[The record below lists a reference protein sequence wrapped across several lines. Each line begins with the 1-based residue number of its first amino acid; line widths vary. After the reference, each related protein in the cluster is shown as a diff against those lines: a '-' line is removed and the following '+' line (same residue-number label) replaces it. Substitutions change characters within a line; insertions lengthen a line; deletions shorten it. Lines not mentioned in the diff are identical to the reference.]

1 MREKFLIHEKTKLNC
16 WPRQVRGRS
25 DEQVDVPKA
34 LAEVAVRLALDVN
47 ADAILALTETGKN
60 CEPFVAEK
68 LASLHGK
75 GVKIIIATPDPE
87 AYRKFSKSASFEL
100 IKLTARPQGRV
111 SQVHHAIVC
120 GLQKGILR
128 SGERLVCLAGD
139 GFADI
144 TDSLMVLDVAED
156 EPAIGLLE
164 SDSVL
169 AAAVE
174 IALELGRAGQSG
186 RPVGTAFIIGESKAV
201 LRLSRQLMIN
211 PFESYNANI
220 TDRVHWDLL
229 KKYAVFDGAFVVDR
243 NGFIVAAHRYLNAKA
258 RVKVPEGLGT
268 RHLAVASMTAA
279 THAKGVT
286 VSGEDGIVRIF
297 EFGVMKAKIN
307 PNSKIIECLR
317 ESL

>member
-1 MREKFLIHEKTKLNC
+1 
-16 WPRQVRGRS
+16 
-25 DEQVDVPKA
+25 
-34 LAEVAVRLALDVN
+34 
-47 ADAILALTETGKN
+47 
-60 CEPFVAEK
+60 
-68 LASLHGK
+68 
-75 GVKIIIATPDPE
+75 
-87 AYRKFSKSASFEL
+87 
-100 IKLTARPQGRV
+100 
-111 SQVHHAIVC
+111 
-120 GLQKGILR
+120 
-128 SGERLVCLAGD
+128 LVCLAGD

-169 AAAVE
+169 AAAVD
-174 IALELGRAGQSG
+174 IAFELGKAGPNG

-211 PFESYNANI
+211 PFESYNASI

-229 KKYAVFDGAFVVDR
+229 KKYAVFDGAFIVDR

-286 VSGEDGIVRIF
+286 VSGEDGVVRIF
-297 EFGVMKAKIN
+297 ELGRMTAKIN

>member
-1 MREKFLIHEKTKLNC
+1 M
-16 WPRQVRGRS
+16 
-25 DEQVDVPKA
+25 DVPRA
-34 LAEVAVRLALDVN
+34 LAEVAIRLASEIN

-60 CEPFVAEK
+60 CESLTTEK
-68 LASLHGK
+68 LAGWHGK
-75 GVKIIIATPDPE
+75 GVKVIIATPNQE
-87 AYRKFSKSASFEL
+87 AYRKFSKCSSVES
-100 IKLTARPQGRV
+100 IKLTVRPQGRV

-120 GLQKGILR
+120 GLQKGILKP
-128 SGERLVCLAGD
+128 GERLVCLAGD

-156 EPAIGLLE
+156 EPAVGLLE
-164 SDSVL
+164 SDPVL
-169 AAAVE
+169 AATVELALDLGKAVPN
-174 IALELGRAGQSG
+174 G

-211 PFESYNANI
+211 PFKSYSANI

-229 KKYAVFDGAFVVDR
+229 KKYAVFDGAFVVDKR
-243 NGFIVAAHRYLNAKA
+243 GFIIAAHRYLNAKA

-286 VSGEDGIVRIF
+286 VSGEDGIVRVF
-297 EFGVMKAKIN
+297 EFGGMMAKIN
-307 PNSKIIECLR
+307 PSSKIIECLR
-317 ESL
+317 DSI

>member
-1 MREKFLIHEKTKLNC
+1 M
-16 WPRQVRGRS
+16 
-25 DEQVDVPKA
+25 DVPRA

-60 CEPFVAEK
+60 CEQLTTEK
-68 LASLHGK
+68 LTGWHGK
-75 GVKIIIATPDPE
+75 GVRIIIATPNQE
-87 AYRKFSKSASFEL
+87 AYRKFSKCASVES

-111 SQVHHAIVC
+111 SQAHHAIVC
-120 GLQKGILR
+120 GLQKGILK

-144 TDSLMVLDVAED
+144 TDSLMVLDVTED

-174 IALELGRAGQSG
+174 LAFELGRAGQNG

-211 PFESYNANI
+211 PFRGYNANI

-229 KKYAVFDGAFVVDR
+229 KKYAMFDGAFVVDR
-243 NGFIVAAHRYLNAKA
+243 SGFIVAAHRYLNAKA

-297 EFGVMKAKIN
+297 ELGRMTAKIN

>member
-1 MREKFLIHEKTKLNC
+1 
-16 WPRQVRGRS
+16 
-25 DEQVDVPKA
+25 VDVPRA
-34 LAEVAVRLALDVN
+34 LAEVAVRLASEIN

-60 CEPFVAEK
+60 CEPLTTEK
-68 LASLHGK
+68 LASQHGR
-75 GVKIIIATPDPE
+75 GVKIIIATPNQE
-87 AYRKFSKSASFEL
+87 VYRKFSKSTSVES

-111 SQVHHAIVC
+111 SQAHHAIVC
-120 GLQKGILR
+120 GLQKGILKQ
-128 SGERLVCLAGD
+128 GERLVCLAGD

-169 AAAVE
+169 AAAVD
-174 IALELGRAGQSG
+174 IAFELGKAGPNG

-211 PFESYNANI
+211 PFESYNASI

-229 KKYAVFDGAFVVDR
+229 KKYAVFDGAFIVDR

-286 VSGEDGIVRIF
+286 VSGEDGVVRIF
-297 EFGVMKAKIN
+297 ELGRMTAKIN

>member
-1 MREKFLIHEKTKLNC
+1 M
-16 WPRQVRGRS
+16 RGRS
-25 DEQVDVPKA
+25 DEQVDVPRA

-60 CEPFVAEK
+60 CEPFAAEK
-68 LASLHGK
+68 LVSLHGK

-128 SGERLVCLAGD
+128 PGERLVCLAGD

-156 EPAIGLLE
+156 EPAISLLE

-174 IALELGRAGQSG
+174 IALELGRAGPNG
-186 RPVGTAFIIGESKAV
+186 RLVGTAFIIGESKAV

>member
-1 MREKFLIHEKTKLNC
+1 
-16 WPRQVRGRS
+16 
-25 DEQVDVPKA
+25 VDVPRA
-34 LAEVAVRLALDVN
+34 LTEVAIRLALDVN

-60 CEPFVAEK
+60 CEPLTTEK
-68 LASLHGK
+68 LVSQYGK
-75 GVKIIIATPDPE
+75 GVKIIIATPDSE
-87 AYRKFSKSASFEL
+87 AYRKFSKCASVES

-120 GLQKGILR
+120 GLQEGILKP
-128 SGERLVCLAGD
+128 GERLVCLAGD

-174 IALELGRAGQSG
+174 IAIELGRAGQSG

-211 PFESYNANI
+211 PFESYTANI
-220 TDRVHWDLL
+220 TDQVHWDLL
-229 KKYAVFDGAFVVDR
+229 KKYAVLDGAFVVDR
-243 NGFIVAAHRYLNAKA
+243 RGFIAAAHRFLNAKA

-286 VSGEDGIVRIF
+286 VSGEDGTVRIF
-297 EFGVMKAKIN
+297 ELGRMVAKIN

-317 ESL
+317 ESF